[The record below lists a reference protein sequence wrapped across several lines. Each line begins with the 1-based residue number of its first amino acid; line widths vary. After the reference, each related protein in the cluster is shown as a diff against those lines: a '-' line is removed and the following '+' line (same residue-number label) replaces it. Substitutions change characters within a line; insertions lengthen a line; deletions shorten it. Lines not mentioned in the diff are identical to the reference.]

1 MSELSD
7 THNIQLTN
15 LEILVLKYILKNLD
29 VDLKL
34 NFFKDGKKISFPNV
48 IDGFVQ
54 KLKRGKIMNKKYRP
68 FKTYDEFNDFLDTCS
83 YLRETYISNC

>member
-1 MSELSD
+1 MSKLND
-7 THNIQLTN
+7 IHNIKLTDV
-15 LEILVLKYILKNLD
+15 EIFVLKYILKNLD

-54 KLKRGKIMNKKYRP
+54 KLKEAEVKK
-68 FKTYDEFNDFLDTCS
+68 
-83 YLRETYISNC
+83 